1 MQNRPHARV
10 SAGKSDP
17 SLLIGR
23 ESYVVFPCG
32 PLRCT
37 DNPAEKH
44 APSVSS
50 PMIRMPPV
58 REHRADAKQQKE
70 KSQHLADAGSQ
81 ENHKKHSLP
90 DDPRSDLRKVICLL
104 LRARCPPCY
113 LLSKANPRANLL
125 LGSGS
130 KEKVCAI
137 FFPNASMSSLLPE

>member
-1 MQNRPHARV
+1 MLFFPAARC
-10 SAGKSDP
+10 AARIIPPKSTLHR
-17 SLLIGR
+17 S
-23 ESYVVFPCG
+23 
-32 PLRCT
+32 
-37 DNPAEKH
+37 
-44 APSVSS
+44 SS

-90 DDPRSDLRKVICLL
+90 DVPRSDLRKVICLL